1 MGKKN
6 ITALILA
13 AGYSSRLGE
22 FKPLLRLGEKTLWE
36 WTSELFRRA
45 GIGDIRVVVGHRAEE
60 LIPWLEREKPSWVLN
75 PNYHQGMFSS
85 VLTGVETI
93 EKDCEA
99 FFVLPVDIPLVRPQT
114 IRALVAAYR
123 EGRGS
128 IVYPVFS
135 GTRGHPPLIS
145 TAHVEALRGYSGL
158 GGLRGF
164 LNAQGE
170 RAIEVEVADEGI
182 LLDVDTRCDY
192 EKLAAKC
199 ERRGIPT
206 VTECLELLRTHT
218 KPGSGVVEHSV
229 KVTQVSLC
237 LARALNHAG
246 FRMDME
252 VVTAA
257 GLLHDVA
264 RGDPR
269 HAEAGAEL
277 LRSLGYPEVAEVVSA
292 HMDITV
298 EEKGVVSLQELLYLA
313 DKLVEGNKVIALKE
327 RLHEKLCRYGR
338 DPEARQALSARMT
351 SARRIKEKIEA
362 YIRQPLSAILAETLG
377 EAPHGEVDDL
387 LGTAR

>member
-1 MGKKN
+1 M
-6 ITALILA
+6 
-13 AGYSSRLGE
+13 
-22 FKPLLRLGEKTLWE
+22 
-36 WTSELFRRA
+36 
-45 GIGDIRVVVGHRAEE
+45 
-60 LIPWLEREKPSWVLN
+60 
-75 PNYHQGMFSS
+75 
-85 VLTGVETI
+85 LTGVETI

-114 IRALVAAYR
+114 IHALVSAYR

-145 TAHVEALRGYSGL
+145 TVLVEALRGYTGV

-164 LNAQGE
+164 LDAHDE

-182 LLDVDTRCDY
+182 LLDVNTLSDY
-192 EKLAAKC
+192 EKLMAKC
-199 ERRGIPT
+199 ERGGIPT
-206 VTECLELLRTHT
+206 VAECLELLRTHT
-218 KPGSGVVEHSV
+218 KTVSGVVEHSV
-229 KVTQVSLC
+229 QVAQVSLC
-237 LARALNHAG
+237 LARALNRAG
-246 FRMDME
+246 CRMDMK

-264 RGDPR
+264 RDNPR

-277 LRSLGYPEVAEVVSA
+277 LRSLGYPEVAEVVSV

-313 DKLVEGNKVIALKE
+313 DKLVEGNKVIPLLEE

-338 DPEARQALSARMT
+338 DPKAWEALSARMT

-362 YIRQPLSAILAETLG
+362 YTRQPLSSILAETLG
-377 EAPHGEVDDL
+377 EAPHGGVDDL
-387 LGTAR
+387 LGTTR

>member
-1 MGKKN
+1 MDKET
-6 ITALILA
+6 ITTLILA

-22 FKPLLRLGEKTLWE
+22 FKPLLRLGEKALWK
-36 WTSELFRRA
+36 WTSELFHMA

-60 LIPWLEREKPSWVLN
+60 LIPWLEREKLSWVLN

-93 EKDCEA
+93 ENDCEA

-114 IRALVAAYR
+114 IHALVSAYR

-135 GTRGHPPLIS
+135 DTRGHPPLIS
-145 TAHVEALRGYSGL
+145 TALVEALRGYTGL

-164 LNAQGE
+164 LDSQGE

-182 LLDVDTRCDY
+182 LLDMDTRSDY
-192 EKLAAKC
+192 EKLVAKC

-206 VTECLELLRTHT
+206 VAECLVLLRTHT
-218 KPGSGVVEHSV
+218 KPDKGVVEHSV

-237 LARALNHAG
+237 LARALNHTG
-246 FRMDME
+246 CRMDME

-269 HAEAGAEL
+269 HAQAGAEL

-313 DKLVEGNKVIALKE
+313 DKLVEGNKVIPLEE
-327 RLHEKLCRYGR
+327 RLHEKLCLYGS
-338 DPEARQALSARMT
+338 DPKGRQALSARMT
-351 SARRIKEKIEA
+351 SARRVKEKIEA
-362 YIRQPLSAILAETLG
+362 YTRQPLSAILAETLG
-377 EAPHGEVDDL
+377 EAPHGGVDDL